1 MIFRFIP
8 PNAVKAAVLARFFHA
23 GGEIRHKGLRI
34 VHRHIIPTQIRR
46 NLYQAVPVHTHNR
59 YESVAPAA
67 ASRSATSA
75 RSRLC
80 RRWLKAKP
88 PWSSMQNASIIRP
101 PPCVLFPLYTVRPTP
116 RNHHWQ
122 SPAPFGMIA
131 VEYDGGSKPPPYEI
145 HKGREKWSNLLVI
158 KF

>member
-1 MIFRFIP
+1 MTSYSRINQNNTPSGRNGTVWGVVLQYSILLNMIFRFIP

-67 ASRSATSA
+67 ASRSTTSA

-80 RRWLKAKP
+80 RR
-88 PWSSMQNASIIRP
+88 
-101 PPCVLFPLYTVRPTP
+101 
-116 RNHHWQ
+116 
-122 SPAPFGMIA
+122 
-131 VEYDGGSKPPPYEI
+131 
-145 HKGREKWSNLLVI
+145 
-158 KF
+158 